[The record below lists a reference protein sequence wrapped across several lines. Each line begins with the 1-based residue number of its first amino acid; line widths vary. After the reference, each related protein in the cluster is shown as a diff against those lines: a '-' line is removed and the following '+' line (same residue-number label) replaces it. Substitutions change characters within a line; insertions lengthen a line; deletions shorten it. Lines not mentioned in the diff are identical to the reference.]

1 MRSARS
7 LVGAA
12 LLVAALAPARRLQAQ
27 SMEAYLRAQDLE
39 THEQYEAA
47 AAAYREAIAESPTLL
62 PAILGLERVYAQLGR
77 SDSLLPI
84 LERAIAA
91 QPRQA
96 AFRAAQLRTLRLL
109 GDQDRLRAAFERWR
123 RDVPHDP
130 APYREYARMLIQ
142 DGFTAAADTVLREA
156 QAAVGSGRG
165 FEYELAQLH
174 AAMGLWESSAGA
186 WRRAVADNPFLVDA
200 ATYSLLPTPD
210 RTRDAVRRALAA
222 PPPSV
227 AVLRVVASLDITW
240 GNPRAGWDVLRTLT
254 PDSAGVAAWLDFARR
269 AEEAEAWLAA
279 RDALTA
285 TLAAQPSAA
294 LAARAASDALNG
306 GDAAGAATLAARAER
321 ALDSTTAAGSVVP
334 VHLRA
339 LSLLGKPQD
348 ADRLLAAYEPYLP
361 PDQRARLAR
370 TLAWGWVRIGNLEK
384 AKALLAQSGATD
396 SDPAEGW
403 LALYQGDLAGA
414 RERLSASPDAPPEL
428 LMALELLERTS
439 ATRAPDVGE
448 GFLALARGDT
458 GAAVAAFERAA
469 KSVPDAASL
478 LIATAARLESARGAT
493 QHAATLWQSIVEQS
507 PTAPEAPE
515 AELEWARSLRRDG
528 RLDAAIQRLEHL
540 ILTYPESA
548 LVPQARRELELARR
562 AVPPNS

>member
-12 LLVAALAPARRLQAQ
+12 LLVAALAPARRLGAQ
-27 SMEAYLRAQDLE
+27 STEAYLRAQDLE

-47 AAAYREAIAESPTLL
+47 AAAYREAIAQSPTLL

-156 QAAVGSGRG
+156 QADVGSGRG

-174 AAMGLWESSAGA
+174 AAMGLWESSARA

-227 AVLRVVASLDITW
+227 AALRVVASLDVTW
-240 GNPRAGWDVLRTLT
+240 GNPRAGWDALRTLT

-269 AEEAEAWLAA
+269 AEEVEAWLAA

-285 TLAAQPSAA
+285 TLTAQPSAA

-348 ADRLLAAYEPYLP
+348 ADQLLAAYEPYLP

-384 AKALLAQSGATD
+384 AKALLAQSGAGD

-414 RERLSASPDAPPEL
+414 RQRLSASTDAPPEL
-428 LMALELLERTS
+428 LVALELLERTR

-478 LIATAARLESARGAT
+478 LTAMAARLESARGAT
-493 QHAATLWQSIVEQS
+493 QQAAALWQSIVEQS

-528 RLDAAIQRLEHL
+528 RIDAAIQRLEHL